1 MLSRILVLGDF
12 HMPERAKQIP
22 QVIWDFFT
30 KQEFDS
36 ILCTGDLTSESVL
49 IQLKHLGPV
58 TVVRGNMD
66 YLDLPDQKIVTIDDV
81 RIGMTHG
88 HVVYP
93 RGNLKQLFSIAK
105 EMKVNILIT
114 GHTHSEFFKK
124 IENIVI
130 LNPGSCTGAWGG
142 GNYSGVPSFIILEIM
157 KEKRLRIELY
167 QLIGEKLKQTS
178 LVY

>member
-1 MLSRILVLGDF
+1 MPSRILVLGDF

-22 QVIWDFFT
+22 QIIWDFFS

-36 ILCTGDLTSESVL
+36 IFCTGDLTNESVL

-58 TVVRGNMD
+58 KVVRGNMD
-66 YLDLPDQKIVTIDDV
+66 YMDLPDHQIVTIDDV

-88 HVVYP
+88 HIVHP
-93 RGNLKQLFSIAK
+93 RGNLKQLISIARK
-105 EMKVNILIT
+105 MKVDILIT

-157 KEKRLRIELY
+157 EEKRLRIELY
-167 QLIGEKLKQTS
+167 QLIGEKFKETS
-178 LVY
+178 CVY